1 MLLVDAVQVREAILS
16 KAVVVAMWILLSC
29 CILLSARTRRFVNA
43 WLLHRRYRAIV
54 LCVRHTFCTMP
65 ARAIDIDDECAEG
78 QVRARGRRV
87 EEVLCSDSKWKASPE
102 TKENCAISVLQRR
115 AAQPLSQKVWCF
127 RLWEILRTSQG
138 FALARIGGKRMRWN
152 EMEGGLRWLKQLHQ
166 PESPAKAFHRMWQ
179 KLSRR
184 QWRKR
189 HKAMHW
195 SRTPDDF
202 WRQQGQ
208 FDDILIQ
215 SCLMFIWIV
224 LRLLRL
230 QKLFSFLFSL
240 DLGILHDVTML
251 GKRQEAEM
259 QLSTGPPSFALCG
272 GESYDKSQE
281 NCCGGLLSLV
291 TCTLPT
297 TSKSLPHHFH
307 TSSSTCSN
315 LTSEF

>member
-29 CILLSARTRRFVNA
+29 CILLSARTRRFCECLIA
-43 WLLHRRYRAIV
+43 AQTLSCYRA
-54 LCVRHTFCTMP
+54 LCSSHFLHDAGQGNWHWRWVR
-65 ARAIDIDDECAEG
+65 RG

-166 PESPAKAFHRMWQ
+166 PESACEGFHRMWQ

-259 QLSTGPPSFALCG
+259 QLSTGPPSFGPLRRRELWQVS
-272 GESYDKSQE
+272 GE
-281 NCCGGLLSLV
+281 LLWRPSEPCDLHPANH
-291 TCTLPT
+291 LQI
-297 TSKSLPHHFH
+297 TSTSLPHQQFH
-307 TSSSTCSN
+307 M
-315 LTSEF
+315 F